1 MKIYATSIDEN
12 QNRIEIG
19 EWEFTESI
27 DLEQL
32 TIETPEL
39 SIGDTSIV
47 IIQATKMLN
56 SPDINLNALENA
68 TGIFSGYLSLKEN
81 VNSIIMIR
89 LSSGIWLEITL
100 AC

>member
-19 EWEFTESI
+19 EWEFGVSI
-27 DLEQL
+27 DPERL

-39 SIGDTSIV
+39 SIDDTSIV
-47 IIQATKMLN
+47 IIQAAKMLN
-56 SPDINLNALENA
+56 SPDISLNVLENA

-81 VNSIIMIR
+81 LNSILMIR
-89 LSSGIWLEITL
+89 LSSCIWLEITL